1 MNIKRIISLLLIAL
15 ISIVIFVSCNTTKRA
30 KPCSQCPSYTHVIPI
45 VDTVTIPT
53 IHHHI
58 HEECICVWIPGET
71 FVIADTIYLID
82 L

>member
-30 KPCSQCPSYTHVIPI
+30 KPCSQCPSYT
-45 VDTVTIPT
+45 PT